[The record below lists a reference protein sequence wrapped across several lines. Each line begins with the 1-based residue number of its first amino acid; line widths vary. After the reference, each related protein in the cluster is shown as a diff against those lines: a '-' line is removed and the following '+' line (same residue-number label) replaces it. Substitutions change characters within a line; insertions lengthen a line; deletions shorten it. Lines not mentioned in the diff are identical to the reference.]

1 MFDRFDSH
9 RRWLNF
15 AGFLI
20 CAIVLAAAYYLQYVD
35 GLEPCPLC
43 IFQRVAFAALGLIF
57 LLAALQNPRGGG
69 RYAYASLIVLAAG
82 IGAFIAGRHVWLQ
95 SLPPD
100 QVPACGPGLNYL
112 LDTFGLGEA
121 LTLVLRGSGE
131 CAQVDTVLG
140 LSIPLWALLIFIGLG
155 LAGVIINVAGGSLRR
170 P

>member
-1 MFDRFDSH
+1 MFDRLVPR
-9 RRWLNF
+9 RRWLNL

-20 CAIVLAAAYYLQYVD
+20 CASVLAAAYYLQYVHD
-35 GLEPCPLC
+35 LEPCPLC
-43 IFQRVAFAALGLIF
+43 IFQRIAFAALGIFF

-69 RYAYASLIVLAAG
+69 RYVYALLIALAAG
-82 IGAFIAGRHVWLQ
+82 IGAFVAGRHVRLQ

-112 LDTFGLGEA
+112 LDTFPLAEA

-131 CAQVDTVLG
+131 CAEVDTVLG
-140 LSIPLWALLIFIGLG
+140 LSIPLWALLAFIGLG
-155 LAGVIINVAGGSLRR
+155 LAGVLINLAGGRPRR